1 MDRRGRNQKGS
12 AAAQADVDAAC
23 GADAL
28 IVTLPVSA
36 SPPVTEAGVKVRDV
50 TRIGLTVRLL
60 DLVTPRNVAEM
71 TAVEAA
77 GTGFVR
83 MLNEGDAVA
92 PPGTVMVG
100 AAGFAMLPFDVATCT
115 TAPAAGAGPLSVTF
129 PVDAAGPI
137 TAVGET
143 VSVTRAGGF
152 NVMVAELPL
161 VNPLLV
167 LVVPV
172 TEIR

>member
-1 MDRRGRNQKGS
+1 M
-12 AAAQADVDAAC
+12 
-23 GADAL
+23 
-28 IVTLPVSA
+28 
-36 SPPVTEAGVKVRDV
+36 EAGVKVRAV
-50 TRIGLTVRLL
+50 TRIGLTVRFC

-83 MLNEGDAVA
+83 MLNEEDAVA
-92 PPGTVMVG
+92 PPGTVTVG
-100 AAGFAMLPFDVATCT
+100 VAGFAMLLFDVLTCT

-129 PVDAAGPI
+129 PVEAAGPI
-137 TAVGET
+137 TAAGPT

-152 NVMVAELPL
+152 NVMVEELPL

-167 LVVPV
+167 LVVPDM
-172 TEIR
+172 EIR

>member
-1 MDRRGRNQKGS
+1 
-12 AAAQADVDAAC
+12 
-23 GADAL
+23 
-28 IVTLPVSA
+28 VTLPVSA
-36 SPPVTEAGVKVRDV
+36 SPPVTEAGVKVTAV
-50 TRIGLTVRLL
+50 TRIGLTVRVW
-60 DLVTPRNVAEM
+60 DLVTPRKVAEM

-83 MLNEGDAVA
+83 MLNEDEAVA
-92 PPGTVMVG
+92 PPGTVIVG
-100 AAGFAMLPFDVATCT
+100 ATGLAMLPFDVVTCT

-129 PVDAAGPI
+129 PVDATGPI

-152 NVMVAELPL
+152 NVMAEELPL

-167 LVVPV
+167 LVVPE